1 MSIGRI
7 AIREVHLADAHDSV
21 IDAARRMRE
30 RGVGTL
36 VVLDAERR
44 PIGIVTDRDLVT
56 RVLATT
62 TDPRKARVAEIMTPD
77 PQVVGESTPIEEALA
92 KMRRGRHRR
101 LLVVDDAGRLV
112 GVVSVDDVLALLGTE
127 AYRVGDI
134 VSRPAP

>member
-7 AIREVHLADAHDSV
+7 AIREVHLADVHDSV

-30 RGVGTL
+30 RGVGAL

-62 TDPRKARVAEIMTPD
+62 TDPHEMRVAAIMTRE
-77 PQVVGESTPIEEALA
+77 PQVVADDAPIENALA
-92 KMRRGRHRR
+92 RMRQGRHRR

-127 AYRVGDI
+127 SYRLGDI
-134 VSRPAP
+134 VGRPTP